1 MGKDRFWAERTSCAV
16 TQRTAQ
22 SGMFGG
28 TRAQGRCGQRWE
40 WEVRWH
46 ETVESLV
53 SQLKLAP
60 FPVGQESDGKFQARE
75 TSISER

>member
-1 MGKDRFWAERTSCAV
+1 M
-16 TQRTAQ
+16 
-22 SGMFGG
+22 
-28 TRAQGRCGQRWE
+28 
-40 WEVRWH
+40 
-46 ETVESLV
+46 ESLV

>member
-1 MGKDRFWAERTSCAV
+1 MGKDRFWAEHTSCAV
-16 TQRTAQ
+16 THRTAQ
-22 SGMFGG
+22 SGIFGG
-28 TRAQGRCGQRWE
+28 TRAQGHCGQR

-46 ETVESLV
+46 EAVESLV

-60 FPVGQESDGKFQARE
+60 FPVGQESDGKFQAHE